1 MKNASRPAR
10 RHLAAGALAA
20 VALLGATGCS
30 AVSSIATAIQYSPS
44 DGINGQEQDF
54 LSYRNLALVGDGE
67 SGPARL
73 IGTVENTSGQDQTY
87 TFQAEGGGSATLKV
101 PAGES
106 RKLEDEANTTV
117 LEREGVWVGENLP
130 VTVSGNGGTADL
142 AVPLLSATQ
151 EQYRDLLPEGVEPSE
166 EDLVGHLH
174 EETHHYGEE
183 H

>member
-1 MKNASRPAR
+1 MSR
-10 RHLAAGALAA
+10 
-20 VALLGATGCS
+20 
-30 AVSSIATAIQYSPS
+30 I
-44 DGINGQEQDF
+44 
-54 LSYRNLALVGDGE
+54 
-67 SGPARL
+67 L
-73 IGTVENTSGQDQTY
+73 IV
-87 TFQAEGGGSATLKV
+87 
-101 PAGES
+101 
-106 RKLEDEANTTV
+106 EDEANTTV